1 MQFSEA
7 IVLPVI
13 AIIAAAIALVT
24 DLRFRRIPNWLTGST
39 LLLGLAANTYVS
51 GLGGTVSSLEGAALG
66 LALLLPFYMFRAM
79 GAGDVKLLAAFGA
92 VLGPHVLLSV
102 AIYAAVVGGVQALII
117 LRRLGRVTVTLY
129 QLFFMHVL
137 PARSGAKAPYAVA
150 LAGGLCIALVHPL
163 ALTF

>member
-7 IVLPVI
+7 SVLPMI
-13 AIIAAAIALVT
+13 AVLAAAIALVT
-24 DLRFRRIPNWLTGST
+24 DLRFRRIPNWLTGSA
-39 LLLGLAANTYVS
+39 LLAGLAANTFLN
-51 GLGGTVSSLEGAALG
+51 GAEGAVSSLEGAALG
-66 LALLLPFYMFRAM
+66 LAILLPFYLFRTM

-92 VLGPHVLLSV
+92 VLGPHVLLYV
-102 AIYAAVVGGVQALII
+102 AVYASVVGGIQALII

-129 QLFFMHVL
+129 QLLFMHVL

-150 LAGGLCIALVHPL
+150 LASGLCIALVHPL

>member
-1 MQFSEA
+1 MQFSQA
-7 IVLPVI
+7 DVLPVI
-13 AIIAAAIALVT
+13 AVTAAVVALVT

-39 LLLGLAANTYVS
+39 LLIGLAINTYLNGLDGALSALQGAVLGLAI
-51 GLGGTVSSLEGAALG
+51 
-66 LALLLPFYMFRAM
+66 LLPFYMFRTM

-102 AIYAAVVGGVQALII
+102 AVYAAVVGGIQALII

-163 ALTF
+163 TLTF

>member
-7 IVLPVI
+7 SVLPLI
-13 AIIAAAIALVT
+13 AVVAAAVALVT
-24 DLRFRRIPNWLTGST
+24 DLRFRRIPNWLTGGT
-39 LLLGLAANTYVS
+39 LLIGLAANAY
-51 GLGGTVSSLEGAALG
+51 LGGGQGALSSLEGAALG
-66 LALLLPFYMFRAM
+66 LAILLPFYMFRTM

-92 VLGPHVLLSV
+92 VLGPHVLISV
-102 AIYAAVVGGVQALII
+102 AVYASVVGGIQALII

-150 LAGGLCIALVHPL
+150 LASGLCIALMHPL